1 MRTLWN
7 WNIAVSILA
16 AGFFLIV
23 DLTFFSA
30 NLLKILQGGWYP
42 LLIAA
47 GIYLL
52 ISTWMKGKE
61 EMNNQIQKYVQPLQK
76 YLQHIDMRKV
86 KKIPGIAIYLSESP
100 LSTPLAFIHNINHNK
115 ILHRRVIFIS
125 VNVKNVPF
133 VRSEDRLKFQRLAP
147 GFYRVLLLY
156 GFMNRPDVR
165 SALKIVQNQ
174 YLKLPIED
182 STFYIGR
189 EKLIP
194 RESIGMAKWRSR
206 LFVFMKRNSEDI
218 VQNFNIPPE
227 RVFEIGAQFK
237 F

>member
-1 MRTLWN
+1 
-7 WNIAVSILA
+7 
-16 AGFFLIV
+16 
-23 DLTFFSA
+23 
-30 NLLKILQGGWYP
+30 
-42 LLIAA
+42 
-47 GIYLL
+47 
-52 ISTWMKGKE
+52 
-61 EMNNQIQKYVQPLQK
+61 
-76 YLQHIDMRKV
+76 
-86 KKIPGIAIYLSESP
+86 
-100 LSTPLAFIHNINHNK
+100 
-115 ILHRRVIFIS
+115 
-125 VNVKNVPF
+125 
-133 VRSEDRLKFQRLAP
+133 
-147 GFYRVLLLY
+147 
-156 GFMNRPDVR
+156 MNRPDVR